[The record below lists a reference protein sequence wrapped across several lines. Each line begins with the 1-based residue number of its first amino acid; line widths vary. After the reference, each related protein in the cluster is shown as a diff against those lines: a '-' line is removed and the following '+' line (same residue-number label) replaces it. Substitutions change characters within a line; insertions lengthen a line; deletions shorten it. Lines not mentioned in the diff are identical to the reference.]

1 MFEAWLPRA
10 AALRPDHPALVTA
23 DGAETTY
30 ADLHAEARRVAAGLV
45 AHGVGEGDRV
55 AVALPPGRAFVATLH
70 ATIGLGAVFVP
81 LDRRL
86 AAEERAH
93 RARGAALTVEEPLA
107 APADPPPAGA
117 GPAAPAS
124 RATPAEHPL
133 RDRLDPGA
141 VATLLHTSGTTA
153 APKPVALTVANWQW
167 NALGS
172 ALALG
177 LDRDE
182 RWLCTLPLSHVGG
195 LSILIR
201 SAIYGTTVVLHDRF
215 DADRVAR
222 ALARDRVTLVSLV
235 ATTLRRTLD
244 AIDAPAAGSL
254 ASDPPAAGTTA
265 AVDPPTDAPPARHFA
280 PHLRCALI
288 GGGPLAPALAARAA
302 AAGIAVA
309 QTYGMTEA
317 CSQVTTSLP
326 GEPQTAG
333 RPLVG
338 QQVALGDDGEILV
351 RGETVARGALA
362 PDGWLHTG
370 DLGALDALGRLT
382 VTGRKADTIVS
393 GGENVAP
400 QEVEAV
406 LLSHPAVA
414 DAAVHGRPDPEWGEA
429 VVATV
434 VVRAGNAPG
443 EALASD
449 LRAHVAARLARF
461 KVPKQVAFTAELPRT
476 ASGKLLRRQL
486 G

>member
-1 MFEAWLPRA
+1 MAMDFDAWLPRA
-10 AALRPDHPALVTA
+10 AALRPGHPALVTG
-23 DGAETTY
+23 DGEVTTY
-30 ADLHAEARRVAAGLV
+30 AELHAHARRVAGAL
-45 AHGVGEGDRV
+45 AAQGVGPGERV
-55 AVALPPGRAFVATLH
+55 AVSLPPGVPYVATLH
-70 ATIGLGAVFVP
+70 ALLGLGATLVP
-81 LDRRL
+81 LDARL
-86 AAEERAH
+86 SAAERAARAH
-93 RARGAALTVEEPLA
+93 GAKLTVFEPLS
-107 APADPPPAGA
+107 DEEGD
-117 GPAAPAS
+117 
-124 RATPAEHPL
+124 HPL
-133 RDRLDPGA
+133 RERLDPGA

-153 APKPVALTVANWQW
+153 APKPVELTISNWQF

-201 SAIYGTTVVLHDRF
+201 SAIYGTTVVLHERF
-215 DADRVAR
+215 DAERAAA
-222 ALARDRVTLVSLV
+222 ALASERDRVTLVSLV
-235 ATTLRRTLD
+235 ATTLQRTLD
-244 AIDAPAAGSL
+244 AGLDRP
-254 ASDPPAAGTTA
+254 
-265 AVDPPTDAPPARHFA
+265 

-288 GGGPLAPALAARAA
+288 GGGPLAPALARRAA
-302 AAGIAVA
+302 DAGVPAA

-326 GEPQTAG
+326 GEPETAG
-333 RPLVG
+333 RALVG

-370 DLGALDALGRLT
+370 DLGAFDDRGRLT

-406 LLSHPAVA
+406 LLAHPAVA
-414 DAAVHGRPDPEWGEA
+414 DAGVHGAPDPEWGEA

-434 VVRAGNAPG
+434 VLADGGRPD
-443 EALASD
+443 EAMAAA
-449 LRAHVAARLARF
+449 LREHVAASLARF
-461 KVPKQVAFTAELPRT
+461 KVPKRIAFAPELPRT

-486 G
+486 R